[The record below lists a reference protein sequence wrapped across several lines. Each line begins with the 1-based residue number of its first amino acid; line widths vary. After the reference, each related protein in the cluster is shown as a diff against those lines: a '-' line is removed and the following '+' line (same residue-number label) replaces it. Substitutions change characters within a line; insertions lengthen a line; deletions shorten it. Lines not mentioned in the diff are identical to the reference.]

1 MKAGKIV
8 KIGERIR
15 ALRLDAGMTQEEL
28 AQRIGL
34 KKQNISRYENSR
46 VEPNIRTAKR
56 IAEALGVSLD
66 EMAVGVTVS
75 EAPISSELEQFSSAA
90 ILTEDEQE
98 LLAKY
103 QQLTELNKGRVLQQI
118 DTLIENQKLGEAK
131 SINFVG

>member
-1 MKAGKIV
+1 M

-15 ALRLDAGMTQEEL
+15 GLRLDAGMTQEEL
-28 AQRIGL
+28 AQKIGL
-34 KKQNISRYENSR
+34 KKQNISRYENSH

-56 IAEALGVSLD
+56 IAEALGVSLE

-75 EAPISSELEQFSSAA
+75 ETPISSELEQFSSAA

-118 DTLIENQKLGEAK
+118 DTLIESQKQGVAK

>member
-1 MKAGKIV
+1 M

-56 IAEALGVSLD
+56 IAEALGVSLE
-66 EMAVGVTVS
+66 EMAVGITVP
-75 EAPISSELEQFSSAA
+75 ETPISSDLEQYSSAA

-118 DTLIENQKLGEAK
+118 ATLIESQKQGDAK

>member
-1 MKAGKIV
+1 M

-56 IAEALGVSLD
+56 IAEALGVSLE

-75 EAPISSELEQFSSAA
+75 ETPISSELEQFSSAA

-118 DTLIENQKLGEAK
+118 DTLIESQKQGGAK

>member
-1 MKAGKIV
+1 M

-56 IAEALGVSLD
+56 IAEALGVSLE

-75 EAPISSELEQFSSAA
+75 DTPISSELEQFSSAA

-118 DTLIENQKLGEAK
+118 DTLIESQKQGGAN

>member
-1 MKAGKIV
+1 M

-56 IAEALGVSLD
+56 IAEALGVSLE
-66 EMAVGVTVS
+66 EMAVGVSVS
-75 EAPISSELEQFSSAA
+75 DAPLSSPDSELFSNSA

-98 LLAKY
+98 LVSKY

-118 DTLIENQKLGEAK
+118 DMLLEGQSEGEGK
-131 SINFVG
+131 SSSFVG

>member
-1 MKAGKIV
+1 MEAGRTV

-56 IAEALGVSLD
+56 IAEALGVSLE
-66 EMAVGVTVS
+66 EMAVGVTVA
-75 EAPISSELEQFSSAA
+75 ETPISSELEQSSSAA

-118 DTLIENQKLGEAK
+118 DTLIENQKQGEAK

>member
-1 MKAGKIV
+1 M

-56 IAEALGVSLD
+56 IAEALGVSLE

-75 EAPISSELEQFSSAA
+75 ETPISSELEQFSSAA

-118 DTLIENQKLGEAK
+118 DTLIESQKQGEAK

>member
-1 MKAGKIV
+1 MKVGKIV

-56 IAEALGVSLD
+56 IAEALGVSLE

-75 EAPISSELEQFSSAA
+75 ETPISSVLEQFSSAA

-118 DTLIENQKLGEAK
+118 DTLIESQKQSEAK

>member
-1 MKAGKIV
+1 M

-56 IAEALGVSLD
+56 IAEALGVSLE
-66 EMAVGVTVS
+66 EMAVGVAVS
-75 EAPISSELEQFSSAA
+75 ETPVSSELEQFSSAA

-118 DTLIENQKLGEAK
+118 DTLIESQKQGEAK

>member
-1 MKAGKIV
+1 M

-56 IAEALGVSLD
+56 IAEALGVSLE
-66 EMAVGVTVS
+66 EMAVGVTVA
-75 EAPISSELEQFSSAA
+75 ETPISSELEQSSSAA

-118 DTLIENQKLGEAK
+118 DTLIENQKQGEAK
-131 SINFVG
+131 SINYVG

>member
-1 MKAGKIV
+1 MKAGRTV

-56 IAEALGVSLD
+56 IAEALGVSLE

-75 EAPISSELEQFSSAA
+75 ETPISSELEQFSSAA

-118 DTLIENQKLGEAK
+118 DTLIESQKQGVAK

>member
-56 IAEALGVSLD
+56 IAEALGVSLE

-75 EAPISSELEQFSSAA
+75 ETPISSELEQFSSAA
-90 ILTEDEQE
+90 ILTKDEQE

-118 DTLIENQKLGEAK
+118 DTLIESQKQGEAK

>member
-1 MKAGKIV
+1 M

-56 IAEALGVSLD
+56 IAEALGVSLE
-66 EMAVGVTVS
+66 EMAVGVTVA
-75 EAPISSELEQFSSAA
+75 ETPISSELEQSSSAA

-118 DTLIENQKLGEAK
+118 DTLIENQKQGEAK

>member
-1 MKAGKIV
+1 M

-56 IAEALGVSLD
+56 IAEALGVSLE

-75 EAPISSELEQFSSAA
+75 ETPISSDLEQDSSAA

-118 DTLIENQKLGEAK
+118 DTLIESQKQGDAK

>member
-1 MKAGKIV
+1 M

-15 ALRLDAGMTQEEL
+15 ALRLDAGMTQEDL

-56 IAEALGVSLD
+56 IAEALGVSLE

-75 EAPISSELEQFSSAA
+75 ETPISSELEQFSSAA

-118 DTLIENQKLGEAK
+118 DTLLDGQKQDTVK
-131 SINFVG
+131 SINSVG

>member
-1 MKAGKIV
+1 M

-56 IAEALGVSLD
+56 IAEALGVSLE

-75 EAPISSELEQFSSAA
+75 ETPFSSELDQFSSAA

-118 DTLIENQKLGEAK
+118 DTLIESQKQGEAK

>member
-1 MKAGKIV
+1 M

-28 AQRIGL
+28 AQRVGL
-34 KKQNISRYENSR
+34 KKQNISRYENAR

-56 IAEALGVSLD
+56 IAEALGVSLE

-75 EAPISSELEQFSSAA
+75 EPPISSNLEQFSSSV

-98 LLAKY
+98 LITKY
-103 QQLTELNKGRVLQQI
+103 QQLTDLNKGRVLQQI
-118 DTLIENQKLGEAK
+118 DTLIESQKQGEAK

>member
-1 MKAGKIV
+1 V

-56 IAEALGVSLD
+56 IAEALGVSLE
-66 EMAVGVTVS
+66 EMAVGVTVA
-75 EAPISSELEQFSSAA
+75 ETPISSELEQSSSAA

-118 DTLIENQKLGEAK
+118 DTLIENQKQGEAK

>member
-1 MKAGKIV
+1 MKVGKIV

-56 IAEALGVSLD
+56 IAEALGVSLE

-75 EAPISSELEQFSSAA
+75 ETPISSELEQFSSAA

-118 DTLIENQKLGEAK
+118 DTLIESQKQGEAK

>member
-1 MKAGKIV
+1 M

-56 IAEALGVSLD
+56 IAEALGVSLE

-75 EAPISSELEQFSSAA
+75 DTPISSELEQFSSAA

-118 DTLIENQKLGEAK
+118 DTLIESQKQGEAK

>member
-1 MKAGKIV
+1 M

-56 IAEALGVSLD
+56 IAEALGVSLE

-75 EAPISSELEQFSSAA
+75 ETPISSELEQFSSAA

-118 DTLIENQKLGEAK
+118 DTLIESQKQGVAK

>member
-1 MKAGKIV
+1 M

-56 IAEALGVSLD
+56 IAEALGVSLE

-75 EAPISSELEQFSSAA
+75 ETPISSDLEQYSSAA

-118 DTLIENQKLGEAK
+118 DTLIESQKQGDAK